1 MDEDCSFS
9 IQASQRKRMTTTLF
23 TNGKFFADQGKGQE
37 HDAKFHDCMLVENGR
52 IEYIGSD
59 DANIRSVAASKGADV
74 RDLEGRHVLPG
85 FIDGHVHALLLGQS
99 LQRLN
104 LERCQNLEEIRNAI
118 STYAAT
124 HPDAPRILCGGWMEF
139 MTDGN
144 PDVSMLDDLD
154 QRPIFIV
161 SRDLHS
167 CWCNTAAIK
176 EMGVESTPNPV
187 GGTIH
192 RDAQGKATG
201 FLSEAACTVLVW
213 PHLAQIATPEERVEA
228 MRDAIHALHAV
239 GCTGFVEMAMDDV
252 AWDALKTLRA
262 EMGGQLPV
270 HIAAHWLVRPTDS
283 TKGDSEELIRA
294 IALSKE
300 FNATTSPDFRIV
312 GIKIM
317 CDGVVDSCTAALI
330 EPYSTTG
337 VSTDPIWSPE
347 ALGPIVRNADQAG
360 LQCALHAI
368 GDGAAKLAIDALSEH
383 GTPGRR
389 HRIEH
394 LEVTSPGDGARLA
407 AAGITASIQPAHAD
421 PVLLKAWPELLGTAR
436 CGRAFAYGDF
446 AASGA
451 NISIGSDSPTASWDV
466 LRNLYTA
473 TTRRSVRDQE
483 YTTVVNPEF
492 ALSLCQAMQGVTH
505 GSAYSCFAEGWTGSL
520 AKGLQANFVVA
531 NMEWTPQSLL
541 QAQVK
546 ETWYRGKKVYDAP
559 VNN

>member
-1 MDEDCSFS
+1 
-9 IQASQRKRMTTTLF
+9 MTATLF
-23 TNGKFFADQGKGQE
+23 ANGKFFATQSEGGEQ
-37 HDAKFHDCMLVENGR
+37 DAQFHECMLVENG
-52 IEYIGSD
+52 IIQYVGSD
-59 DANIRSVAASKGADV
+59 DASIRALAASKGADV
-74 RDLEGRHVLPG
+74 RDLDGYHVLPG

-104 LERCQNLEEIRNAI
+104 LERCQSLQEIRDMI
-118 STYAAT
+118 SNYAAT
-124 HPDAPRILCGGWMEF
+124 HPGASRILCGGWMEF
-139 MTDGN
+139 MTDGKA
-144 PDVSMLDDLD
+144 DVSMLDDLD
-154 QRPIFIV
+154 PRPIYIM

-167 CWCNTAAIK
+167 CWCNTAAIQDI
-176 EMGVESTPNPV
+176 GVESAPNPV

-192 RDAQGKATG
+192 RDAQGKALG

-213 PHLAQIATPEERVEA
+213 PHLAQIATPKDRVGA
-228 MRDAIHALHAV
+228 MRDAIQALHAV
-239 GCTGFVEMAMDDV
+239 GCTGCVEMAMDDV
-252 AWDALKTLRA
+252 AWDALQTLRA

-283 TKGDSEELIRA
+283 TDGDVEELTRA

-300 FNATTSPDFRIV
+300 FNAATSPDFRIV

-337 VSTDPIWSPE
+337 VSADPIWTPE
-347 ALGPIVRNADQAG
+347 ALGAVVRKADQAG

-368 GDGAAKLAIDALSEH
+368 GDAAAKLAIDALSEH

-394 LEVTSPGDGARLA
+394 LELTSPGDGARLA

-421 PVLLKAWPELLGTAR
+421 PVLLKAWPELLGTSR
-436 CGRAFAYGDF
+436 CKRAFAYGDF

-473 TTRRSVRDQE
+473 TTRRSVRDRE
-483 YTTVVNPEF
+483 YTAVVNPEF
-492 ALSLCQAMQGVTH
+492 ALSLCQAMQAVTH

-520 AKGLQANFVVA
+520 KKGLQANFVVA

-559 VNN
+559 AKI

>member
-1 MDEDCSFS
+1 
-9 IQASQRKRMTTTLF
+9 MTATLF
-23 TNGKFFADQGKGQE
+23 INGRFFATQDNEQE
-37 HDAKFHDCMLVENGR
+37 HDAKFHECMLVENGI
-52 IEYIGSD
+52 IEYVGSA
-59 DANIRSVAASKGADV
+59 DANIRALASSKGATV
-74 RDLEGRHVLPG
+74 RDLNGRHVLPG

-104 LERCQNLEEIRNAI
+104 LEKCQSLQEIRQTI
-118 STYAAT
+118 STHAT
-124 HPDAPRILCGGWMEF
+124 NHANAPRILCGGWMEF
-139 MTDGN
+139 MTDGKAE
-144 PDVSMLDDLD
+144 VSMLDDLD
-154 QRPIFIV
+154 PRPIYIM

-176 EMGVESTPNPV
+176 EMGLESAPNPV

-192 RDAQGKATG
+192 RDDQGRATG
-201 FLSEAACTVLVW
+201 LLSEAACTLLVW

-228 MRDAIHALHAV
+228 VRDAIQALHAV
-239 GCTGFVEMAMDDV
+239 GCTGCVEMAMDDIG
-252 AWDALKTLRA
+252 WDALQTLRA
-262 EMGGQLPV
+262 EMGGQLPL

-283 TKGDSEELIRA
+283 TDGTSEELDRA
-294 IALSKE
+294 IELSQK
-300 FNATTSPDFRIV
+300 FNSSTSPDFRIV

-317 CDGVVDSCTAALI
+317 CDGVVDSCTAALV

-337 VSTDPIWSPE
+337 LSTDPIWTSE
-347 ALGPIVRNADQAG
+347 ALGAVVRRADRAG

-368 GDGAAKLAIDALSEH
+368 GDAAAKLAIDALSDY

-394 LEVTSPGDGARLA
+394 LELTSPGDGARLA

-446 AASGA
+446 VASGA
-451 NISIGSDSPTASWDV
+451 NVAIGSDSPTAPWDV

-473 TTRRSVRDQE
+473 TTRRSVRDKD
-483 YTTVVNPEF
+483 YTVVMNPEF
-492 ALSLCQAMQGVTH
+492 ALSLCQAMQGVTR

-520 AKGLQANFVVA
+520 TKGLQADFVITE
-531 NMEWTPQSLL
+531 MEWTPESLL

-546 ETWYRGKKVYDAP
+546 ETWYRGKKVYDS
-559 VNN
+559 N